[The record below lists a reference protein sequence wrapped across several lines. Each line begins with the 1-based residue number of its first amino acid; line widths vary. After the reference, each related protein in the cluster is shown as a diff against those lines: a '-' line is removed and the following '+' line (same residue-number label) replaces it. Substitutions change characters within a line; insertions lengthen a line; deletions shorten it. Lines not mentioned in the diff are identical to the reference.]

1 MNKYQVNIKESSS
14 NLTARDRIKYK
25 DTSIAISLDEATF
38 EAEVIIDVKDYIVL
52 DIHNEKNEERP
63 DYLLMEL
70 IDRSGKV
77 YKTSSEIFMNSFL
90 DIYNEMESEDL
101 LEELVIKVLR
111 VPSKNFKGKDFLKPV
126 LV

>member
-1 MNKYQVNIKESSS
+1 M
-14 NLTARDRIKYK
+14 
-25 DTSIAISLDEATF
+25 
-38 EAEVIIDVKDYIVL
+38 L

-70 IDRSGKV
+70 IDRSGNV

-90 DIYNEMESEDL
+90 DIYKEMESEDL